1 MAVNIYDLAHDLDK
15 GIRETPEFISLQDA
29 YREVNENAD
38 AKAKFERFRDVQ
50 VTIQEKQMTGQEIDD
65 ETVDVAQ
72 QVAQEV
78 QENELIVKLMEKE
91 QAMSTIIND
100 LNRIIMTPL
109 QDLYNVANI
118 PYTHLTL
125 PTIHSV

>member
-50 VTIQEKQMTGQEIDD
+50 VTIQENK
-65 ETVDVAQ
+65 
-72 QVAQEV
+72 
-78 QENELIVKLMEKE
+78 
-91 QAMSTIIND
+91 
-100 LNRIIMTPL
+100 
-109 QDLYNVANI
+109 
-118 PYTHLTL
+118 
-125 PTIHSV
+125 